1 MAPNCQSAV
10 HQWESGTGP
19 RDTEISDLLVAQGE
33 EKFKSKLR
41 TKAGWGNSPRALSG
55 SISEMRLNSFA
66 WLISWL
72 TRINKLG

>member
-41 TKAGWGNSPRALSG
+41 TKAGELR
-55 SISEMRLNSFA
+55 
-66 WLISWL
+66 
-72 TRINKLG
+72 TRSHVGQNG